1 MALSNNNRKPALRRK
16 DNHIRV
22 LIVGSD
28 DSARKGITDALTGE
42 DEINIE
48 GHASNASELENYINK
63 LTPNIVIVND
73 QGKGI
78 SSLEAISLINKKINN
93 LTKILF
99 LINDYDEDLELAAL
113 RMGVRGF
120 LPKSVA
126 KADLIKCIKAINSGE
141 MWVRRRVM
149 QKLIDQLLKKVGG
162 S

>member
-1 MALSNNNRKPALRRK
+1 MRRK
-16 DNHIRV
+16 DNHISV

-28 DSARKGITDALTGE
+28 DFAGKGIIDALTGE
-42 DEINIE
+42 NEINIE
-48 GHASNASELENYINK
+48 GHASNVSELEYYINK

-78 SSLEAISLINKKINN
+78 GSLEAISLINKRITD

-113 RMGVRGF
+113 KMGVKGF

-126 KADLIKCIKAINSGE
+126 KADLVKCIKAINTGE

-149 QKLIDQLLKKVGG
+149 QKLIDQLLKKVG

>member
-1 MALSNNNRKPALRRK
+1 MRRK
-16 DNHIRV
+16 DNHISV

-28 DSARKGITDALTGE
+28 DFAGRGIIDALTGE
-42 DEINIE
+42 NEINIE
-48 GHASNASELENYINK
+48 GRASNVSELEYHINK

-78 SSLEAISLINKKINN
+78 GSLKAINLINKKISD

-113 RMGVRGF
+113 KMGVRGF
-120 LPKSVA
+120 LPKNVA
-126 KADLIKCIKAINSGE
+126 KADLVKCIKAINTGE

-149 QKLIDQLLKKVGG
+149 QKLIDQLLKKVG
-162 S
+162 SQ

>member
-1 MALSNNNRKPALRRK
+1 MALSNNNSKLALRRK
-16 DNHIRV
+16 DNDIRV

-28 DSARKGITDALTGE
+28 DFARKGIIEALAGE

-48 GHASNASELENYINK
+48 GHASNVSELEDYIDK

-78 SSLEAISLINKKINN
+78 GRLEAINFLNKKIND

-99 LINDYDEDLELAAL
+99 LINDYDEDLELTAL
-113 RMGVRGF
+113 KMGVRGF

-126 KADLIKCIKAINSGE
+126 KADLIKCIKAINTGE

-149 QKLIDQLLKKVGG
+149 QKLIDQLLKKVG

>member
-1 MALSNNNRKPALRRK
+1 MALSNNNYNQAMRRK
-16 DNHIRV
+16 DNQISV

-28 DSARKGITDALTGE
+28 DFTRKAIIDALTGE
-42 DEINIE
+42 DQINIE
-48 GHASNASELENYINK
+48 GHASNISELEHYINK

-73 QGKGI
+73 QSRGI
-78 SSLEAISLINKKINN
+78 SSLEAISLLNKNIND

-113 RMGVRGF
+113 KMGVRGF
-120 LPKSVA
+120 LPKNVA
-126 KADLIKCIKAINSGE
+126 KADLVRCIKAINMGE

-149 QKLIDQLLKKVGG
+149 QRLIDQLLKKVG

>member
-1 MALSNNNRKPALRRK
+1 MRRK
-16 DNHIRV
+16 DNHISV

-28 DSARKGITDALTGE
+28 DFAGKGIIDALTGE
-42 DEINIE
+42 NEINIE
-48 GHASNASELENYINK
+48 GHASNVSELEYYINK

-78 SSLEAISLINKKINN
+78 GSLKAINLINKKISD

-113 RMGVRGF
+113 KMGVRGF
-120 LPKSVA
+120 LPKNVA
-126 KADLIKCIKAINSGE
+126 KADLVKCIKAINTGE

-149 QKLIDQLLKKVGG
+149 QKLIDQLLKKVG
-162 S
+162 SQ

>member
-1 MALSNNNRKPALRRK
+1 MALSNNNSKLVLRRK
-16 DNHIRV
+16 DNNIRV

-28 DSARKGITDALTGE
+28 DFASRGIIDALTGD

-48 GHASNASELENYINK
+48 GYASNFSELEDYIDK

-73 QGKGI
+73 QGKGTGR
-78 SSLEAISLINKKINN
+78 LKAINFLNNKIND

-99 LINDYDEDLELAAL
+99 LINDYDEDLELTAL
-113 RMGVRGF
+113 KMGVRGF

-126 KADLIKCIKAINSGE
+126 KADLIKCIKAINTGE

-149 QKLIDQLLKKVGG
+149 EKLMDQLLKKVRY
-162 S
+162 